1 MRQEQKKKPKKS
13 SYQLFDRQAI
23 TWQSPELKDTLN
35 QIDEN
40 QKRKSIKSAYQY
52 YSSREFVSKTMSD
65 LFQGIKPHANSAEI
79 LKALRDNPDRV
90 GELFKIVDR
99 GLSKF
104 VKEYKLGWNDD
115 KRLLSFLRF
124 FKFFCNNPNMF
135 NKPPEAIANIYRD
148 LDLPFPN
155 ANSFLSDEAPFIVNT
170 ILEITE
176 VPVISAV
183 RAKKKVEK
191 EMAKFRRG
199 SKLKNACYYLS
210 ALHLALQE
218 NISVRSA
225 MDKQEDLEEEERLKK
240 YNSLS
245 NVFYKHGWSLKSRK
259 DIKEATRYFEKECAS
274 KKSSIS

>member
-1 MRQEQKKKPKKS
+1 
-13 SYQLFDRQAI
+13 
-23 TWQSPELKDTLN
+23 
-35 QIDEN
+35 
-40 QKRKSIKSAYQY
+40 
-52 YSSREFVSKTMSD
+52 MSD

-79 LKALRDNPDRV
+79 LKALHDNPDWV

-104 VKEYKLGWNDD
+104 VKEYKVEWNDD
-115 KRLLSFLRF
+115 KRLLSFLGF
-124 FKFFCNNPNMF
+124 FKFFWNNPNMF

-183 RAKKKVEK
+183 RAKKKKEK

-199 SKLKNACYYLS
+199 SKSKNACYYLS
-210 ALHLALQE
+210 ALRLALQE

-240 YNSLS
+240 YKSLS
-245 NVFYKHGWSLKSRK
+245 RFFCRYHWSVKNREDIEKAIKH
-259 DIKEATRYFEKECAS
+259 FEKNCAS
-274 KKSSIS
+274 EKSSIS